1 MSYLFIFD
9 NQTPIHFETGF
20 EAIQYA
26 KKYIYIP
33 PNKENEFLNKMNEFD
48 FDMLNYCYGF
58 SCFSIT
64 LITNCYNYL

>member
-1 MSYLFIFD
+1 MTNANNSNKIIDTKKALVKQFD
-9 NQTPIHFETGF
+9 ALLT
-20 EAIQYA
+20 
-26 KKYIYIP
+26 KYKS